1 VEAASVGGLFHDQP
15 CHQCDPPHCRLRSP
29 VASIRKEMVL
39 FEQEA
44 DMSDGPLE
52 RELSMDELDLVGGG
66 GAIVPLAHR
75 ARQFANEHADRG
87 VQDDSV

>member
-1 VEAASVGGLFHDQP
+1 
-15 CHQCDPPHCRLRSP
+15 
-29 VASIRKEMVL
+29 
-39 FEQEA
+39 
-44 DMSDGPLE
+44 MSDGPLE